1 MIATIITIHLF
12 FATVY
17 LVIKEPEVVFRNKR
31 VVLDYAR
38 VSLGVLGLL
47 IASGIAS
54 LTTIK
59 TAIMPQ
65 MNIVPWQILIIFFG
79 SAYICGS
86 LDASGVLKL
95 IAYRFASVSK
105 TGKKLFVNLVLIA
118 GVLTI
123 FTSNDIVTLTLTPI
137 IVYISQYAGINP
149 IPYLISVFF
158 ASNTWSMFFYIGNP
172 TNVIVA
178 QAYSLKFNQYTKL
191 MFLPT
196 IVAIITS
203 FFGFYFKYRNVL
215 PKEINVVL
223 GPRNTEKGGVELQ
236 DSIKDKRYAFLSS
249 GFFVLF
255 FITIAIG
262 DLIGLQLW
270 KAILIFSGIY
280 LLLNTAFSDV
290 LSERDEVVV
299 EVGRFDYNLTFLVD
313 TLRRVPW
320 KMLPMVLTFFVFV
333 HIFTRFGIT
342 KYVGSLFNFKNELVG
357 TVLTT
362 FITAF
367 AANVMINQPMTIFF
381 AQALHKKPINYAM
394 SLVVGSN
401 IGGNITLIGA
411 LAGIMWS
418 RILKLYGIEMNNKIF
433 VKETFFVAVLTL
445 FTTSI
450 AIYLVYA
457 LSRS

>member
-17 LVIKEPEVVFRNKR
+17 LVIKEPELVIKNKK

-47 IASGIAS
+47 LASGIAS

-59 TAIMPQ
+59 SAIMPQ

-95 IAYRFASVSK
+95 IAYKFASVSK
-105 TGKKLFVNLVLIA
+105 NGKKLFINLVLLA
-118 GVLTI
+118 GILTV

-137 IVYISQYAGINP
+137 IVYISQYANINP
-149 IPYLISVFF
+149 VPYLIAVFF

-172 TNVIVA
+172 TNVVVA
-178 QAYSLKFNQYTKL
+178 QAYSLNFIEYAKL
-191 MFLPT
+191 MFFPT
-196 IVAIITS
+196 IVAILTS
-203 FFGFYFKYRNVL
+203 FFGFYLKYRSVL
-215 PKEINVVL
+215 P
-223 GPRNTEKGGVELQ
+223 EKLNIDFNSKNSKVELQ
-236 DSIKDKRYAFLSS
+236 SFIKNTRYAFLSS

-270 KAILIFSGIY
+270 KSILIFSGIY
-280 LLLNTAFSDV
+280 LMLNAAFSDV
-290 LSERDEVVV
+290 LSERDEIVV
-299 EVGRFDYNLTFLVD
+299 EIGRFDYNLTFLFD
-313 TLRRVPW
+313 TMKRVPW
-320 KMLPMVLTFFVFV
+320 KMLPMVLIFFVFV

-342 KYVGSLFNFKNELVG
+342 KYVGSLFNFQSELIG
-357 TVLTT
+357 TIITT
-362 FITAF
+362 FVTAF

-381 AQALHKKPINYAM
+381 AQAFYKKPINYAM

-411 LAGIMWS
+411 LAGVMWS

-433 VKETFFVAVLTL
+433 VRETLFVALVTL

-450 AIYLVYA
+450 AIYIVYV
-457 LSRS
+457 L

>member
-17 LVIKEPEVVFRNKR
+17 LVIKEPELVIKNKK

-47 IASGIAS
+47 LASGIAS

-59 TAIMPQ
+59 SAIMPQ

-95 IAYRFASVSK
+95 IAYKFASVSK
-105 TGKKLFVNLVLIA
+105 NGKKLFINLVLLA
-118 GVLTI
+118 GILTV

-137 IVYISQYAGINP
+137 IVYISQYANINP
-149 IPYLISVFF
+149 VPYLIAVFF
-158 ASNTWSMFFYIGNP
+158 TSNTWSMFFYIGNP
-172 TNVIVA
+172 TNVVVA
-178 QAYSLKFNQYTKL
+178 QAYSLNFIEYAKL
-191 MFLPT
+191 MFFPT
-196 IVAIITS
+196 IVAILTS
-203 FFGFYFKYRNVL
+203 FFGFYLKYRNVL
-215 PKEINVVL
+215 P
-223 GPRNTEKGGVELQ
+223 EKLNIDFNSKNSKVELQ
-236 DSIKDKRYAFLSS
+236 SFIKNTRYAFLSS

-270 KAILIFSGIY
+270 KSILIFSGIY
-280 LLLNTAFSDV
+280 LMLNAAFSDV
-290 LSERDEVVV
+290 LSERDEIVV
-299 EVGRFDYNLTFLVD
+299 EIGRFDYNLTFLFD
-313 TLRRVPW
+313 TMKRVPW
-320 KMLPMVLTFFVFV
+320 KMLPMVLIFFVFV

-342 KYVGSLFNFKNELVG
+342 KYVGSLFNFQSELIR
-357 TVLTT
+357 TIITT
-362 FITAF
+362 FVTAF

-381 AQALHKKPINYAM
+381 AQAFYKKPINYAM

-411 LAGIMWS
+411 LAGVMWS

-433 VKETFFVAVLTL
+433 VRETLFVALVTL

-450 AIYLVYA
+450 AVYIVYV
-457 LSRS
+457 L

>member
-17 LVIKEPEVVFRNKR
+17 LVIKEPELVIKNKK

-47 IASGIAS
+47 LASGIAS

-59 TAIMPQ
+59 SAIMPQ

-95 IAYRFASVSK
+95 IAYKFASVSK
-105 TGKKLFVNLVLIA
+105 NGKKLFINLVLLA
-118 GVLTI
+118 GILTV

-137 IVYISQYAGINP
+137 IVYISQYANINP
-149 IPYLISVFF
+149 VPYLIAVFF

-172 TNVIVA
+172 TNVVVA
-178 QAYSLKFNQYTKL
+178 QAYSLNFIEYAKL
-191 MFLPT
+191 MFFPT
-196 IVAIITS
+196 IVAILTS
-203 FFGFYFKYRNVL
+203 FFGFYLKYRNVL
-215 PKEINVVL
+215 P
-223 GPRNTEKGGVELQ
+223 EKLNIDFNSKNSKVELQ
-236 DSIKDKRYAFLSS
+236 SFIKNTRYAFLSS

-270 KAILIFSGIY
+270 KSILIFSGIY
-280 LLLNTAFSDV
+280 LMLNAAFSDV
-290 LSERDEVVV
+290 LSERDEIVV
-299 EVGRFDYNLTFLVD
+299 EIGRFDYNLTFLFD
-313 TLRRVPW
+313 TMKRVPW

-342 KYVGSLFNFKNELVG
+342 KYVGSLFNFQSELIG
-357 TVLTT
+357 TIITT
-362 FITAF
+362 FVTAF

-381 AQALHKKPINYAM
+381 AQAFYKKPINYAM

-411 LAGIMWS
+411 LAGVMWS

-433 VKETFFVAVLTL
+433 VRETLFVALLTL

-450 AIYLVYA
+450 AVYIVYV
-457 LSRS
+457 L

>member
-17 LVIKEPEVVFRNKR
+17 LVIKEPELVIKNKK

-38 VSLGVLGLL
+38 VSLGMLGLL
-47 IASGIAS
+47 LASGIAS

-59 TAIMPQ
+59 SAIMPQ

-95 IAYRFASVSK
+95 IAYKFASVSK
-105 TGKKLFVNLVLIA
+105 NGKKLFINLVLLSGI
-118 GVLTI
+118 LTV

-137 IVYISQYAGINP
+137 IVYISQYANINP
-149 IPYLISVFF
+149 VPYLIAVFF

-172 TNVIVA
+172 TNVVVA
-178 QAYSLKFNQYTKL
+178 QAYSLNFIEYAKL
-191 MFLPT
+191 MFFPT
-196 IVAIITS
+196 IVAILTS
-203 FFGFYFKYRNVL
+203 FFGFYLKYRNVL
-215 PKEINVVL
+215 P
-223 GPRNTEKGGVELQ
+223 EKLNIDFNSKNSKVELQ
-236 DSIKDKRYAFLSS
+236 SFIKNTRYAFLSS

-255 FITIAIG
+255 FIIIAIG

-270 KAILIFSGIY
+270 KSILIFSGIY
-280 LLLNTAFSDV
+280 LMLNAAFSDV
-290 LSERDEVVV
+290 LSETDEIVV
-299 EVGRFDYNLTFLVD
+299 EIGRFDYNLTFLFD
-313 TLRRVPW
+313 TMKRVPW
-320 KMLPMVLTFFVFV
+320 KMLPMVLIFFVFV

-342 KYVGSLFNFKNELVG
+342 KYVGSLFNFQSELIG
-357 TVLTT
+357 TIITT
-362 FITAF
+362 FVTAF

-381 AQALHKKPINYAM
+381 AQAFYKKPINYAM

-411 LAGIMWS
+411 LAGVMWS

-433 VKETFFVAVLTL
+433 VRETLFVALLTL

-450 AIYLVYA
+450 AVYIVYV
-457 LSRS
+457 L

>member
-17 LVIKEPEVVFRNKR
+17 LVIKEPELVIKNKK

-47 IASGIAS
+47 LASGIAS

-59 TAIMPQ
+59 SAIMPQ

-95 IAYRFASVSK
+95 IAYKFASVSK
-105 TGKKLFVNLVLIA
+105 NGKKLFINLVLLA
-118 GVLTI
+118 GILTV

-137 IVYISQYAGINP
+137 IVYISQYANINP
-149 IPYLISVFF
+149 VPYLIAVFF

-172 TNVIVA
+172 TNVVVA
-178 QAYSLKFNQYTKL
+178 QAYSLNFIEYAKL
-191 MFLPT
+191 MFFPT
-196 IVAIITS
+196 IVAILTS
-203 FFGFYFKYRNVL
+203 FFGFYLKYRNVL
-215 PKEINVVL
+215 P
-223 GPRNTEKGGVELQ
+223 EKLNIDFNSKNSKVELQ
-236 DSIKDKRYAFLSS
+236 SFIKNTRYAFLSS

-270 KAILIFSGIY
+270 KSILIFSGIY
-280 LLLNTAFSDV
+280 LMLNAAFSDV
-290 LSERDEVVV
+290 LSERDEIVV
-299 EVGRFDYNLTFLVD
+299 EIGRFDYNLTFLFD
-313 TLRRVPW
+313 TMKRVPW
-320 KMLPMVLTFFVFV
+320 KMLPMVLIFFVFV

-342 KYVGSLFNFKNELVG
+342 KYVGSLFNFQSELIR
-357 TVLTT
+357 TIITT
-362 FITAF
+362 FVTAF

-381 AQALHKKPINYAM
+381 AQAFYKKPINYAM

-411 LAGIMWS
+411 LAGVMWS

-433 VKETFFVAVLTL
+433 VRETLFVALVTL

-450 AIYLVYA
+450 AVYIVYV
-457 LSRS
+457 L

>member
-17 LVIKEPEVVFRNKR
+17 LVIKEPELVIKNKK

-47 IASGIAS
+47 LASGIAS

-59 TAIMPQ
+59 SAIMPQ

-95 IAYRFASVSK
+95 IAYKFASVSK
-105 TGKKLFVNLVLIA
+105 NGKKLFINLVLLA
-118 GVLTI
+118 GILTV

-137 IVYISQYAGINP
+137 IVYISQYANINP
-149 IPYLISVFF
+149 VPYLIAVFF

-172 TNVIVA
+172 TNVVVA
-178 QAYSLKFNQYTKL
+178 QAYSLNFIEYAKL
-191 MFLPT
+191 MFFPT
-196 IVAIITS
+196 IVAILTS
-203 FFGFYFKYRNVL
+203 FFGFYLKYRNVL
-215 PKEINVVL
+215 P
-223 GPRNTEKGGVELQ
+223 EKLNIDFNSKNSKVELQ
-236 DSIKDKRYAFLSS
+236 SFIKNTRYAFLSS
-249 GFFVLF
+249 GFFLLF

-270 KAILIFSGIY
+270 KSILIFSGIY
-280 LLLNTAFSDV
+280 LMLNAAFSDV
-290 LSERDEVVV
+290 LSERDEIVV
-299 EVGRFDYNLTFLVD
+299 EIGRFDYNLTFLFD
-313 TLRRVPW
+313 TMKRVPW
-320 KMLPMVLTFFVFV
+320 KMLPMVLIFFVFV

-342 KYVGSLFNFKNELVG
+342 KYVGSLFNFQNELIG
-357 TVLTT
+357 TIITT
-362 FITAF
+362 FVTAF

-381 AQALHKKPINYAM
+381 AQAFYKKPINYAM

-411 LAGIMWS
+411 LAGVMWS

-433 VKETFFVAVLTL
+433 VKETLFVALLTL

-450 AIYLVYA
+450 AVYIVYV
-457 LSRS
+457 L

>member
-17 LVIKEPEVVFRNKR
+17 LVIKEPELVIKNKK

-47 IASGIAS
+47 LASGIAS

-59 TAIMPQ
+59 SAIMPQ

-95 IAYRFASVSK
+95 IAYKFASISK
-105 TGKKLFVNLVLIA
+105 NGKKLFINLVLLA
-118 GVLTI
+118 GILTV

-137 IVYISQYAGINP
+137 IVYISQYANINP
-149 IPYLISVFF
+149 VPYLIAVFF

-172 TNVIVA
+172 TNVVVA
-178 QAYSLKFNQYTKL
+178 QAYSLNFIEYAKL
-191 MFLPT
+191 MFFPT
-196 IVAIITS
+196 IVAILTS
-203 FFGFYFKYRNVL
+203 FFGFYLKYRNVL
-215 PKEINVVL
+215 P
-223 GPRNTEKGGVELQ
+223 EKLNIDFNSKNSKVELQ
-236 DSIKDKRYAFLSS
+236 SFIKNTRYAFLSS

-270 KAILIFSGIY
+270 KSILIFSGIY
-280 LLLNTAFSDV
+280 LMLNAAFSDV
-290 LSERDEVVV
+290 LSERDEIVV
-299 EVGRFDYNLTFLVD
+299 EIGRFDYNLTFLFD
-313 TLRRVPW
+313 TMKRVPW
-320 KMLPMVLTFFVFV
+320 KMLPMVLIFFVFV

-342 KYVGSLFNFKNELVG
+342 KYVGSLFNFQNELIG
-357 TVLTT
+357 TIITT
-362 FITAF
+362 FVTAF

-381 AQALHKKPINYAM
+381 AQAFYKKPINYAM

-411 LAGIMWS
+411 LAGVMWS

-433 VKETFFVAVLTL
+433 VRETLFVALLTL
-445 FTTSI
+445 LTTSI
-450 AIYLVYA
+450 AVYIVYV
-457 LSRS
+457 L

>member
-17 LVIKEPEVVFRNKR
+17 LVIKEPEFMVKNKK

-47 IASGIAS
+47 LASGIAS

-59 TAIMPQ
+59 SAIMPQ

-95 IAYRFASVSK
+95 IAYKFASVSK
-105 TGKKLFVNLVLIA
+105 NGKKLFINLVLLA
-118 GVLTI
+118 GILTV

-137 IVYISQYAGINP
+137 IVYISQYANINP
-149 IPYLISVFF
+149 IPYLIAVFF

-172 TNVIVA
+172 TNVVVA
-178 QAYSLKFNQYTKL
+178 QAYSLSFVGYAKL
-191 MFLPT
+191 MFFPT
-196 IVAIITS
+196 IVAVLTS
-203 FFGFYFKYRNVL
+203 FFGFYFKYRSIL
-215 PKEINVVL
+215 PEKINITFVDE
-223 GPRNTEKGGVELQ
+223 NSNVELRNF
-236 DSIKDKRYAFLSS
+236 IKDTRYAFLSS

-270 KAILIFSGIY
+270 KSILIFSGIY
-280 LLLNTAFSDV
+280 LILNTAFSDV
-290 LSERDEVVV
+290 LSEKEEIVI
-299 EVGRFDYNLTFLVD
+299 EIGRFDYNLTFLFD
-313 TLRRVPW
+313 TMKRVPW

-342 KYVGSLFNFKNELVG
+342 RYVGSLFNFQSELIG
-357 TVLTT
+357 TIITT

-381 AQALHKKPINYAM
+381 AQAFYKKPINYAM
-394 SLVVGSN
+394 SLIVGSN

-411 LAGIMWS
+411 LAGVMWS
-418 RILKLYGIEMNNKIF
+418 RILRLYGIEMNNKIF
-433 VKETFFVAVLTL
+433 VKETLFVAMLTL
-445 FTTSI
+445 FTTSL
-450 AIYLVYA
+450 AIYIVYV
-457 LSRS
+457 L

>member
-17 LVIKEPEVVFRNKR
+17 LVIKEPEVVVKNKK

-47 IASGIAS
+47 LASGIAS

-59 TAIMPQ
+59 SAIMPQ

-95 IAYRFASVSK
+95 IAYKFASVSK
-105 TGKKLFVNLVLIA
+105 NGKRLFINLVLLA
-118 GVLTI
+118 GILTV

-137 IVYISQYAGINP
+137 IVYISQYTNINP
-149 IPYLISVFF
+149 MPYLIAVFF

-172 TNVIVA
+172 TNVVVA
-178 QAYSLKFNQYTKL
+178 QAYSLNFMEYAKL
-191 MFLPT
+191 MFFPT
-196 IVAIITS
+196 IVAILTS
-203 FFGFYFKYRNVL
+203 FFGFYFKYRNIL
-215 PKEINVVL
+215 PGKLNIAFIRENS
-223 GPRNTEKGGVELQ
+223 RVELQ
-236 DSIKDKRYAFLSS
+236 SFIKDTKYTFLSA

-270 KAILIFSGIY
+270 KSILLFSGIY

-290 LSERDEVVV
+290 LSERDEIVV
-299 EVGRFDYNLTFLVD
+299 EIGGFEYNLTFLFD
-313 TLRRVPW
+313 TVKRVPW
-320 KMLPMVLTFFVFV
+320 KMLPLVLTFFVFV

-342 KYVGSLFNFKNELVG
+342 RYVGSLFNFQNELIA
-357 TVLTT
+357 TIITT
-362 FITAF
+362 FTTAF

-381 AQALHKKPINYAM
+381 AQAFYKKPINYAM
-394 SLVVGSN
+394 SLIVGSN

-411 LAGIMWS
+411 LAGVMWS
-418 RILKLYGIEMNNKIF
+418 RILKFYGIEMNNKIF
-433 VKETFFVAVLTL
+433 VRETFFVALLVL

-450 AIYLVYA
+450 AIYMVYM
-457 LSRS
+457 L

>member
-17 LVIKEPEVVFRNKR
+17 LVIKEPELVIKNKK

-38 VSLGVLGLL
+38 VSLGMLGLL
-47 IASGIAS
+47 LASGIAS

-59 TAIMPQ
+59 SAIMPQ

-95 IAYRFASVSK
+95 IAYKFASVSK
-105 TGKKLFVNLVLIA
+105 NGKKLFINLVLLSGI
-118 GVLTI
+118 LTV

-137 IVYISQYAGINP
+137 IVYISQYANINP
-149 IPYLISVFF
+149 VPYLIAVFF

-172 TNVIVA
+172 TNVVVA
-178 QAYSLKFNQYTKL
+178 QAYSLNFIEYAKL
-191 MFLPT
+191 MFFPT
-196 IVAIITS
+196 IVAILTS
-203 FFGFYFKYRNVL
+203 FFGFYLKYRNVL
-215 PKEINVVL
+215 P
-223 GPRNTEKGGVELQ
+223 EKLNIDFNSKNSKVELQ
-236 DSIKDKRYAFLSS
+236 SFIKNTRYAFLSS

-255 FITIAIG
+255 FIIIAIG

-270 KAILIFSGIY
+270 KSILIFSGIY
-280 LLLNTAFSDV
+280 LMLNAAFSDV
-290 LSERDEVVV
+290 LSERDEIVV
-299 EVGRFDYNLTFLVD
+299 EIGRFDYNLTFLFD
-313 TLRRVPW
+313 TMKRVPW
-320 KMLPMVLTFFVFV
+320 KMLPMVLIFFVFV

-342 KYVGSLFNFKNELVG
+342 KYVGSLFNFQSELIG
-357 TVLTT
+357 TIITT
-362 FITAF
+362 FVTAF

-381 AQALHKKPINYAM
+381 AQAFYKKPINYAM

-411 LAGIMWS
+411 LAGVMWS

-433 VKETFFVAVLTL
+433 VRETLFVALLTL

-450 AIYLVYA
+450 AVYIVYV
-457 LSRS
+457 L

>member
-17 LVIKEPEVVFRNKR
+17 LVIKEPELVIKNKK

-47 IASGIAS
+47 LASGIAS

-59 TAIMPQ
+59 SAIMPQ

-95 IAYRFASVSK
+95 IAYKFASVSK
-105 TGKKLFVNLVLIA
+105 NGKKLFINLVLLA
-118 GVLTI
+118 GILTV

-137 IVYISQYAGINP
+137 IVYISQYANINP
-149 IPYLISVFF
+149 VPYLIAVFF

-172 TNVIVA
+172 TNVVVA
-178 QAYSLKFNQYTKL
+178 QAYSLNFIEYAKL
-191 MFLPT
+191 MFFPT
-196 IVAIITS
+196 IVAILTS
-203 FFGFYFKYRNVL
+203 FFGFYLKYRNVL
-215 PKEINVVL
+215 P
-223 GPRNTEKGGVELQ
+223 EKLNIDFNSKNSKVELQ
-236 DSIKDKRYAFLSS
+236 SFIKNTRYAFLSS

-270 KAILIFSGIY
+270 KSILIFSGIY
-280 LLLNTAFSDV
+280 LMLNAAFSDV
-290 LSERDEVVV
+290 LSERDEIVV
-299 EVGRFDYNLTFLVD
+299 EIGRFDYNLTFLFD
-313 TLRRVPW
+313 TMKRVPW
-320 KMLPMVLTFFVFV
+320 KMLPMVLIFFVFV

-342 KYVGSLFNFKNELVG
+342 KYVGSLFNFQSELIG
-357 TVLTT
+357 TIITT
-362 FITAF
+362 FVTAF

-381 AQALHKKPINYAM
+381 AQAFYKKPINYAM

-411 LAGIMWS
+411 LAGVMWS

-433 VKETFFVAVLTL
+433 VRETLFVALVTL

-450 AIYLVYA
+450 AVYIVYV
-457 LSRS
+457 L

>member
-178 QAYSLKFNQYTKL
+178 QAYSLTFFGYAKL
-191 MFLPT
+191 MFFPT

-203 FFGFYFKYRNVL
+203 FIAFYLKYRNTL
-215 PKEINVVL
+215 PKEITITLESSEN
-223 GPRNTEKGGVELQ
+223 GVELQ
-236 DSIKDKRYAFLSS
+236 NAIKDKRYAFLSS
-249 GFFVLF
+249 GFFMLF

>member
-17 LVIKEPEVVFRNKR
+17 LVIKEPELVIKNKK

-47 IASGIAS
+47 LASGIAS

-59 TAIMPQ
+59 SAIMPQ

-95 IAYRFASVSK
+95 IAYKFASVSK
-105 TGKKLFVNLVLIA
+105 NGKKLFINLVLLA
-118 GVLTI
+118 GILTV

-137 IVYISQYAGINP
+137 IVYISQYANINP
-149 IPYLISVFF
+149 VPYLIAVFF

-172 TNVIVA
+172 TNVVVA
-178 QAYSLKFNQYTKL
+178 QAYSLNFIEYAKL
-191 MFLPT
+191 MFFPT
-196 IVAIITS
+196 IVAILTS
-203 FFGFYFKYRNVL
+203 FFGFYLKYRNVL
-215 PKEINVVL
+215 P
-223 GPRNTEKGGVELQ
+223 EKLNIDFNSKNSKVELQ
-236 DSIKDKRYAFLSS
+236 SFIKNTRYAFLSS

-270 KAILIFSGIY
+270 KSILIFSGIY
-280 LLLNTAFSDV
+280 LMLNAAFSDV
-290 LSERDEVVV
+290 LSERDEIVV
-299 EVGRFDYNLTFLVD
+299 EIGRFDYNLTFLFD
-313 TLRRVPW
+313 TMKRVPW
-320 KMLPMVLTFFVFV
+320 KMLPMVLIFFVFV

-342 KYVGSLFNFKNELVG
+342 KYVGSLFNFQSELIR
-357 TVLTT
+357 TIITT
-362 FITAF
+362 FVTAF

-381 AQALHKKPINYAM
+381 AQAFYKKPINYAM

-411 LAGIMWS
+411 LAGVMWS
-418 RILKLYGIEMNNKIF
+418 RILKFYGIEMNNKIF
-433 VKETFFVAVLTL
+433 VRETFFVALLVL

-450 AIYLVYA
+450 AIYMVYM
-457 LSRS
+457 L

>member
-17 LVIKEPEVVFRNKR
+17 LVIKEPELVIKNKK

-47 IASGIAS
+47 LASGIAS

-59 TAIMPQ
+59 SAIMPQ

-95 IAYRFASVSK
+95 IAYKFASVSK
-105 TGKKLFVNLVLIA
+105 NGKKLFLNLVLLA
-118 GVLTI
+118 GILTV

-137 IVYISQYAGINP
+137 IVYISQYANINP
-149 IPYLISVFF
+149 VPYLIAVFF

-172 TNVIVA
+172 TNVVVA
-178 QAYSLKFNQYTKL
+178 QAYSLNFIEYAKL
-191 MFLPT
+191 MFFPT
-196 IVAIITS
+196 IVAILTS
-203 FFGFYFKYRNVL
+203 FFGFYLKYRNVL
-215 PKEINVVL
+215 PEKLNIDFNSKNSKVEFQSFIK
-223 GPRNTEKGGVELQ
+223 NT
-236 DSIKDKRYAFLSS
+236 RYAFLSS

-270 KAILIFSGIY
+270 KSILIFSGIY
-280 LLLNTAFSDV
+280 LMLNAAFSDV
-290 LSERDEVVV
+290 LSESDEIVV
-299 EVGRFDYNLTFLVD
+299 EIGRFDYNLTFLFD
-313 TLRRVPW
+313 TMKRVPW
-320 KMLPMVLTFFVFV
+320 KMLPMVLIFFVFV

-342 KYVGSLFNFKNELVG
+342 KYVGSLFNFQNELIG
-357 TVLTT
+357 TIITT
-362 FITAF
+362 FVTAF

-381 AQALHKKPINYAM
+381 AQAFYKKPINYAM

-411 LAGIMWS
+411 LAGVMWS

-433 VKETFFVAVLTL
+433 VRETLFVALLTL

-450 AIYLVYA
+450 AVYIVYV
-457 LSRS
+457 L

>member
-1 MIATIITIHLF
+1 MVVTIITIHLF

-17 LVIKEPEVVFRNKR
+17 LVIKEPELVIKNKK

-47 IASGIAS
+47 LASGIAS

-59 TAIMPQ
+59 SAIMPQ

-95 IAYRFASVSK
+95 IAYKFASVSK
-105 TGKKLFVNLVLIA
+105 NGKKLFINLVLLA
-118 GVLTI
+118 GILTV

-137 IVYISQYAGINP
+137 IVYISQYANINP
-149 IPYLISVFF
+149 VPYLIAVFF

-172 TNVIVA
+172 TNVVVA
-178 QAYSLKFNQYTKL
+178 QAYSLNFIEYAKL
-191 MFLPT
+191 MFFPT
-196 IVAIITS
+196 IVAILTS
-203 FFGFYFKYRNVL
+203 FFGFYLKYRNVL
-215 PKEINVVL
+215 PEKLNIDFNSKNSKVEFQSFIK
-223 GPRNTEKGGVELQ
+223 NT
-236 DSIKDKRYAFLSS
+236 RYAFLSS

-270 KAILIFSGIY
+270 KSILIFSGIY
-280 LLLNTAFSDV
+280 LMLNAAFSDV
-290 LSERDEVVV
+290 LSERDEIVV
-299 EVGRFDYNLTFLVD
+299 EIGRFDYNLTFLFD
-313 TLRRVPW
+313 TMKRVPW
-320 KMLPMVLTFFVFV
+320 KMLPMVLIFFVFV

-342 KYVGSLFNFKNELVG
+342 KYVGSLFNFQSELIG
-357 TVLTT
+357 TIITT
-362 FITAF
+362 FVTAF

-381 AQALHKKPINYAM
+381 AQAFYKKPINYAM

-411 LAGIMWS
+411 LAGVMWS

-433 VKETFFVAVLTL
+433 ATETLFVALLTL

-450 AIYLVYA
+450 AVYIVYV
-457 LSRS
+457 L

>member
-17 LVIKEPEVVFRNKR
+17 LVIKEPEVVVKNKK

-47 IASGIAS
+47 LASGIAS

-59 TAIMPQ
+59 SAIMPQ

-95 IAYRFASVSK
+95 IAYKFASVSK
-105 TGKKLFVNLVLIA
+105 NGKRLFINLVLLA
-118 GVLTI
+118 GILTV

-137 IVYISQYAGINP
+137 IVYISQYTNINP
-149 IPYLISVFF
+149 MPYLIAVFF

-172 TNVIVA
+172 TNVVVA
-178 QAYSLKFNQYTKL
+178 QAYSLNFMEYAKL
-191 MFLPT
+191 MFFPT
-196 IVAIITS
+196 IVAILTS
-203 FFGFYFKYRNVL
+203 FFGFYFKYRNIL
-215 PKEINVVL
+215 PGKLNIAFIRENS
-223 GPRNTEKGGVELQ
+223 RVELQ
-236 DSIKDKRYAFLSS
+236 SFIKDTKYTFLST

-270 KAILIFSGIY
+270 KSILLFSGIY

-290 LSERDEVVV
+290 LSERDEIVV
-299 EVGRFDYNLTFLVD
+299 EIGGFEYNLTFLFD
-313 TLRRVPW
+313 TVKRVPW
-320 KMLPMVLTFFVFV
+320 KMLPLVLTFFVFV

-342 KYVGSLFNFKNELVG
+342 RYVGSLFNFQNELIA
-357 TVLTT
+357 TIITT
-362 FITAF
+362 FTTAF

-381 AQALHKKPINYAM
+381 AQAFYKKPINYAM
-394 SLVVGSN
+394 SLIVGSN

-411 LAGIMWS
+411 LAGVMWS
-418 RILKLYGIEMNNKIF
+418 RILKFYGIEMNNKIF
-433 VKETFFVAVLTL
+433 VRETFFVALLVL

-450 AIYLVYA
+450 AIYMVYM
-457 LSRS
+457 L

>member
-17 LVIKEPEVVFRNKR
+17 LVIKEPELVIKNRK

-47 IASGIAS
+47 LASGIAS

-59 TAIMPQ
+59 SAIMPQ

-95 IAYRFASVSK
+95 IAYKFASVSK
-105 TGKKLFVNLVLIA
+105 NGKRLFINLVLLA
-118 GVLTI
+118 GILTV

-137 IVYISQYAGINP
+137 IVYISQYTNINP
-149 IPYLISVFF
+149 MPYLIAVFF

-172 TNVIVA
+172 TNVVVA
-178 QAYSLKFNQYTKL
+178 QAYSLNFMEYAKL
-191 MFLPT
+191 MFFPT
-196 IVAIITS
+196 IVAILTS
-203 FFGFYFKYRNVL
+203 FFGFYFKYRNIL
-215 PKEINVVL
+215 PGKLNIAFIRENS
-223 GPRNTEKGGVELQ
+223 RVELQ
-236 DSIKDKRYAFLSS
+236 SFIKDTKYTFLST

-270 KAILIFSGIY
+270 KSILLFSGIY

-290 LSERDEVVV
+290 LSERDEIVV
-299 EVGRFDYNLTFLVD
+299 EIGGFEYNLTFLFD
-313 TLRRVPW
+313 TVKRVPW
-320 KMLPMVLTFFVFV
+320 KMLPLVLTFFVFV

-342 KYVGSLFNFKNELVG
+342 RYVGSLFNFQNELIA
-357 TVLTT
+357 TIITT
-362 FITAF
+362 FTTAF

-381 AQALHKKPINYAM
+381 AQAFYKKPINYAM
-394 SLVVGSN
+394 SLIVGSN

-411 LAGIMWS
+411 LAGVMWS
-418 RILKLYGIEMNNKIF
+418 RILKFYGIEMNNKIF
-433 VKETFFVAVLTL
+433 VRETFFVALLVL

-450 AIYLVYA
+450 AIYMVYM
-457 LSRS
+457 L

>member
-17 LVIKEPEVVFRNKR
+17 LVIKEPELVIKNKK

-47 IASGIAS
+47 LASGIAS

-59 TAIMPQ
+59 SAIMPQ

-95 IAYRFASVSK
+95 IAYKFASVSK
-105 TGKKLFVNLVLIA
+105 NGKKLFINLVLLA
-118 GVLTI
+118 GILTV

-137 IVYISQYAGINP
+137 IVYISQYANINP
-149 IPYLISVFF
+149 VPYLIAVFF

-172 TNVIVA
+172 TNVVVA
-178 QAYSLKFNQYTKL
+178 QAYSLNFIEYAKL
-191 MFLPT
+191 MFFPT
-196 IVAIITS
+196 IVAILTS
-203 FFGFYFKYRNVL
+203 FFGFYLKYRNVL
-215 PKEINVVL
+215 P
-223 GPRNTEKGGVELQ
+223 EKLNIDFNSKNSKVELQ
-236 DSIKDKRYAFLSS
+236 SFIKNTRYAFLSS

-270 KAILIFSGIY
+270 KSILIFSGIY
-280 LLLNTAFSDV
+280 LMLNAAFSDV
-290 LSERDEVVV
+290 LSERDEIVV
-299 EVGRFDYNLTFLVD
+299 EIGRFDYNLTFLFD
-313 TLRRVPW
+313 TMKRVPW

-342 KYVGSLFNFKNELVG
+342 KYVGSLFNFQSELIR
-357 TVLTT
+357 TIITT
-362 FITAF
+362 FVTAF

-381 AQALHKKPINYAM
+381 AQAFYKKPINYAM

-411 LAGIMWS
+411 LAGVMWS

-433 VKETFFVAVLTL
+433 VRETLFVALVTL

-450 AIYLVYA
+450 AVYIVYV
-457 LSRS
+457 L

>member
-17 LVIKEPEVVFRNKR
+17 LVIKEPELVIKNKK
-31 VVLDYAR
+31 VVLDYVR

-47 IASGIAS
+47 LASGIAS

-59 TAIMPQ
+59 SAIMPQ

-95 IAYRFASVSK
+95 IAYKFASVSK
-105 TGKKLFVNLVLIA
+105 NGKKLFINLVLLA
-118 GVLTI
+118 GILTV

-137 IVYISQYAGINP
+137 IVYISQYANINP
-149 IPYLISVFF
+149 VPYLIAVFF

-172 TNVIVA
+172 TNVVVA
-178 QAYSLKFNQYTKL
+178 QAYSLNFIEYAKL
-191 MFLPT
+191 MFFPT
-196 IVAIITS
+196 IVAILTS
-203 FFGFYFKYRNVL
+203 FFGFYLKYRNVL
-215 PKEINVVL
+215 P
-223 GPRNTEKGGVELQ
+223 EKLNIDFNSKNSKVELQ
-236 DSIKDKRYAFLSS
+236 SFIKNTRYAFLSS

-270 KAILIFSGIY
+270 KSILIFSGIY
-280 LLLNTAFSDV
+280 LMLNAAFSDV
-290 LSERDEVVV
+290 LSERDEIVV
-299 EVGRFDYNLTFLVD
+299 EIGRFDYNLTFLFD
-313 TLRRVPW
+313 TMKRVPW
-320 KMLPMVLTFFVFV
+320 KMLPMVLIFFVFV

-342 KYVGSLFNFKNELVG
+342 KYVGSLFNFQSELIR
-357 TVLTT
+357 TIITT
-362 FITAF
+362 FVTAF

-381 AQALHKKPINYAM
+381 AQAFYKKPINYAM

-411 LAGIMWS
+411 LAGVMWS

-433 VKETFFVAVLTL
+433 VRETLFVALVTL

-450 AIYLVYA
+450 AVYIVYV
-457 LSRS
+457 L